1 MIVIHL
7 QKAFCIMQHNLGKII
22 SKRSKTTTAKS
33 KFMLRRTCNDILSMF
48 KVKMLITSRKCLFII
63 CLTFTLSFC
72 SPLLYQW
79 TRASSTGS
87 LWTGQLFMHV
97 LKGLREEFCTRA
109 HMSMCVSD
117 WKPVTQWHDVFSQL
131 IQNCLL
137 LWLSHYIKDFFGK
150 CNAKKKNTSI
160 MFEWTQW
167 RTV

>member
-109 HMSMCVSD
+109 HMYMCVSD
-117 WKPVTQWHDVFSQL
+117 WKPVTQSVSWYRTVYFYG
-131 IQNCLL
+131 
-137 LWLSHYIKDFFGK
+137 SHIILRTFLA
-150 CNAKKKNTSI
+150 NAMQKEKKNTSI